1 MGNCLKREEPEPTS
15 EAMIIR
21 EQIEVI
27 NYLSRELSY
36 REKDLRMVRGQ
47 VTAFLQLIENGDREN
62 RLLRHE
68 LRLLRLKRSSSEPR
82 RVHFSP

>member
-1 MGNCLKREEPEPTS
+1 MGNCFNRQDPEPTS

-27 NYLSRELSY
+27 SYLSRELSY

-47 VTAFLQLIENGDREN
+47 VDVFLQEIENKDREIRILHN
-62 RLLRHE
+62 EMRQLRF
-68 LRLLRLKRSSSEPR
+68 KRSSSEPK
-82 RVHFSP
+82 RVHFSL